1 MLHRNYLRFSNL
13 WNRQTRSATHRGS
26 LGEEVW
32 ESAYLGLWPVREGW
46 PFGLALMNV
55 CNRTQSS
62 CVRTLKETMF
72 EFGQIIQQWKTACW
86 AVECSLLPA
95 LDPVCIT
102 HSTHQNTFPGQKASQ
117 GQTMSFI
124 STRSPPTRI
133 QTHLFCRLKWWCS
146 AWPPLESPGEFQ
158 RHRILIQLG

>member
-1 MLHRNYLRFSNL
+1 
-13 WNRQTRSATHRGS
+13 
-26 LGEEVW
+26 
-32 ESAYLGLWPVREGW
+32 
-46 PFGLALMNV
+46 MNV

-62 CVRTLKETMF
+62 CVRTLKDTMF

-95 LDPVCIT
+95 LDHVCIT
-102 HSTHQNTFPGQKASQ
+102 HCTHQNTFPGQKASQ

-124 STRSPPTRI
+124 STRSPRTRI
-133 QTHLFCRLKWWCS
+133 QMHLFCRLKWWCS

-158 RHRILIQLG
+158 KETGFWFSWARPAVLRAILLPPLSPQATMSGDILACHNWEEGLLLASRG